1 MFRYALGSKE
11 DISER
16 VVGIV
21 GCLLIEP
28 AASIDEV
35 VSPFMCHLLYQS
47 SIAFLESCQ
56 TEDSWN
62 RLLVLKRVLEILD
75 RRIGD
80 RRQQVYLIPR

>member
-1 MFRYALGSKE
+1 MLGSKE
-11 DISER
+11 DITER

-28 AASIDEV
+28 AAPIDEVV

-47 SIAFLESCQ
+47 SITFLESCQ
-56 TEDSWN
+56 TEDSWS

-75 RRIGD
+75 RKIGE
-80 RRQQVYLIPR
+80 RRQQVYLIPH